1 MNITKRLL
9 LAFSLLIIS
18 LIGTN
23 IIAIVSLSKISEDTN
38 YFQENILP
46 SLSSMNKEMIQAT
59 GIRSQ
64 LYLHGL
70 TEDQAQMDLIKQ
82 NANKIYDELLAKH
95 QYYLKELVSEQRD
108 QELSNKTLADLQAF
122 RGAMDQ
128 YFKISE
134 SNDRKAIIQTMQKG
148 GLIAEKIS
156 VLLADFNDQIEYNTS
171 LVVQANAASK
181 SLIHKSLILSVS
193 ATLAATIILGLFGLL
208 TVLNIR
214 RRLNAMRDGMVQI
227 SEDLDLSKNL
237 QAGRQDEIG
246 HAITAF
252 NHLIDRV
259 AESLTMVRNASAS
272 VNTAANEISLGNDEL
287 SARTEQQSAAV
298 VETAASMEELSST
311 VKQNAQNAQQA
322 SLLAVTAS
330 DTASQG
336 GIVVGNAVSR
346 MKDIIESSR
355 RISEITNVINGIA
368 FQTNILALN
377 AAVEA
382 ARAGDQGRGFAV
394 VAGEVRSL
402 AQRSSQ
408 AAKEIE
414 ALISESVHF
423 VEEGAKQVDLAG
435 ESMSGIVHS
444 VTQVK
449 DLMQEIA
456 AASDEQNRGIA
467 QIAQAM
473 SEMDTTTQQN
483 AALVQ
488 ESSAAAGSL
497 EDQAVKLQHLVDVF
511 RLPGVQ
517 TAAAAPKTTKRPL
530 KMSPVPAAAGH
541 DAGWET
547 F

>member
-23 IIAIVSLSKISEDTN
+23 IIAMISLSKISEDTN

-46 SLSSMNKEMIQAT
+46 SLTTMNKEMIQAT
-59 GIRSQ
+59 GVRSQ

-70 TEDQAQMDLIKQ
+70 TEDQAQMDVIKQ

-95 QYYLKELVSEQRD
+95 QYYLKELASDPRD
-108 QELSNKTLADLQAF
+108 VELSNKTLADLQAF

-134 SNDRKAIIQTMQKG
+134 SNDRKAIIQSMQKG
-148 GLIAEKIS
+148 GLIAEKITT
-156 VLLADFNDQIEYNTS
+156 LLADFNDQIDYNTS

-181 SLIHKSLILSVS
+181 SLISKALILSVS
-193 ATLAATIILGLFGLL
+193 ATLAATILLGLFGLL

-237 QAGRQDEIG
+237 PAGRQDEIG

-252 NHLIDRV
+252 NHLVERV
-259 AESLTMVRNASAS
+259 AESLSMVRNASAS

-336 GIVVGNAVSR
+336 GTVVSNAVSR

-355 RISEITNVINGIA
+355 RISEITTVINGIA

-414 ALISESVHF
+414 ALIGESVHF

-497 EDQAVKLQHLVDVF
+497 EDQAVKLQQLVDVF

-517 TAAAAPKTTKRPL
+517 TATAAPKVPKRPL
-530 KMSPVPAAAGH
+530 KMSPVSAAAGH

>member
-23 IIAIVSLSKISEDTN
+23 IIAIVSLSKVSEDTN

-59 GIRSQ
+59 GVRSQ

-70 TEDQAQMDLIKQ
+70 TEDQAQMDAIKQ
-82 NANKIYDELLAKH
+82 NAYKIFDELLAKH
-95 QYYLKELVSEQRD
+95 QYYLKELISDQRD

-122 RGAMDQ
+122 RGAMEQ

-134 SNDRKAIIQTMQKG
+134 SNDRKAIINAMQKG
-148 GLIAEKIS
+148 GLIADKIAT
-156 VLLADFNDQIEYNTS
+156 LIADFNDQIDYNTS

-181 SLIHKSLILSVS
+181 SLINKAQILSVS

-355 RISEITNVINGIA
+355 RISEITTVINGIA